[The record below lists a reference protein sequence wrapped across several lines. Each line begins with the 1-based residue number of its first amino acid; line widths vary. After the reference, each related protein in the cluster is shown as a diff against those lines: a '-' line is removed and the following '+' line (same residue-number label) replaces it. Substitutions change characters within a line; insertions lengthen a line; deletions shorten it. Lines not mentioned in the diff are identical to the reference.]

1 MDELIFTCLA
11 HIVSSTCDAVV
22 NGTGLV
28 GQVIHFICPLN
39 CYRRNFISSRRRM
52 SLDSD
57 ARKIYSAAIEAVSPS
72 NLIPRAL
79 EFDPDRGLLSVAG
92 TSMH

>member
-1 MDELIFTCLA
+1 
-11 HIVSSTCDAVV
+11 
-22 NGTGLV
+22 
-28 GQVIHFICPLN
+28 
-39 CYRRNFISSRRRM
+39 M

-92 TSMH
+92 TEYALKR